1 MSRTAPL
8 QAIIFDVDG
17 TLADTE
23 FSHMAAFNEAFQHEN
38 LNWQWD
44 TATYTKLLDVSGG
57 KERIAHYWKQI
68 QPGLKSI
75 GSGAFADTVQ
85 RIHDQKTAAYERMV
99 AEGAVK
105 LRPGVLKL
113 IEQAF
118 EADIRLAIATTTS
131 KVNVS
136 SLLRQAIGLNWSDYF
151 SVIEDAS
158 TAPQKK
164 PHPRAYIQTLARLS
178 LPAGACIAI
187 EDSANGLKAA
197 MAAGLATVITLNS
210 FTEHHDFSGALCV
223 LPSLAQTSLA
233 KLTELHVAA
242 PTKNI
247 RRPQPIF
254 CAP

>member
-1 MSRTAPL
+1 MLRAL
-8 QAIIFDVDG
+8 IFDVDG

-23 FSHMAAFNEAFQHEN
+23 FAHMAAFNEAFQHEK
-38 LNWQWD
+38 LDWQWD
-44 TATYTKLLDVSGG
+44 TATYTKLLEVSGG
-57 KERIAHYWKQI
+57 KERITHYWKQI

-75 GSGAFADTVQ
+75 GGSAFADTVQ

-99 AEGAVK
+99 TQGAVK

-113 IEQAF
+113 IEQAI

-136 SLLRQAIGLNWSDYF
+136 ALLRQAIGLNWSDYF

-164 PHPRAYIQTLARLS
+164 PHPQAYIQTLARLN
-178 LPAGACIAI
+178 LPAGECIAI

-197 MAAGLATVITLNS
+197 LAARLATVITINS
-210 FTEHHDFSGALCV
+210 FTEQHDFAGALCV
-223 LPSLAQTSLA
+223 LPDLAQTSLVQLKA
-233 KLTELHVAA
+233 LHAA
-242 PTKNI
+242 TPAKNI
-247 RRPQPIF
+247 RRP
-254 CAP
+254 

>member
-1 MSRTAPL
+1 MLRAL
-8 QAIIFDVDG
+8 IFDVDG

-23 FSHMAAFNEAFQHEN
+23 FAHMAAFNEAFQHEN
-38 LNWQWD
+38 LDWQWD
-44 TATYTKLLDVSGG
+44 TATYTKLLEVSGG
-57 KERIAHYWKQI
+57 KERITHYWKQI

-75 GSGAFADTVQ
+75 GGSAFADTVQ

-99 AEGAVK
+99 TQGAVK

-113 IEQAF
+113 IEQAI

-136 SLLRQAIGLNWSDYF
+136 ALLRQAIGLNWSDYF

-164 PHPRAYIQTLARLS
+164 PHPQAYIQTLARLN
-178 LPAGACIAI
+178 LPAGECIAI

-197 MAAGLATVITLNS
+197 LAAGLATVITINS
-210 FTEHHDFSGALCV
+210 FTEQHDFAGALCV
-223 LPSLAQTSLA
+223 LPDLAQTSLVQLKA
-233 KLTELHVAA
+233 LHAA
-242 PTKNI
+242 TPAKNI
-247 RRPQPIF
+247 RRP
-254 CAP
+254 

>member
-1 MSRTAPL
+1 MSQPAPL

-23 FSHMAAFNEAFQHEN
+23 FAHMAAFNEAFQHEN
-38 LNWQWD
+38 LDWQWD
-44 TATYTKLLDVSGG
+44 TATYTKLLEVSGG
-57 KERIAHYWKQI
+57 KERITHYWKQI

-75 GSGAFADTVQ
+75 GGGAFADTVQ

-99 AEGAVK
+99 IQGAVK

-136 SLLRQAIGLNWSDYF
+136 ALLRQAIGLNWSDYF
-151 SVIEDAS
+151 LVIEDAS
-158 TAPQKK
+158 TAPKKK
-164 PHPRAYIQTLARLS
+164 PHPQAYIQTLARLN

-197 MAAGLATVITLNS
+197 LAAGLATVITINS
-210 FTEHHDFSGALCV
+210 FTEQHDFAGALCV
-223 LPSLAQTSLA
+223 LPSLAQTSLGQ
-233 KLTELHVAA
+233 LTTLHAAA
-242 PTKNI
+242 PNKNS
-247 RRPQPIF
+247 RRP
-254 CAP
+254 

>member
-1 MSRTAPL
+1 MSQTAPL

-23 FSHMAAFNEAFQHEN
+23 FAHMAAFNEAFRHEN
-38 LNWQWD
+38 LEWRWD
-44 TATYTKLLDVSGG
+44 TAIYTKLLEVSGG
-57 KERIAHYWKQI
+57 KERITHYWKHI
-68 QPGLKSI
+68 QPELKCI

-99 AEGAVK
+99 AEGAVT

-118 EADIRLAIATTTS
+118 EAGIGLAIATTTS

-136 SLLRQAIGLNWSDYF
+136 ALLRQAIGLNWSEYF
-151 SVIEDAS
+151 LVVEDAS

-164 PHPRAYIQTLARLS
+164 PHPQAYIQTLARLN
-178 LPAGACIAI
+178 LPADACIAI
-187 EDSANGLKAA
+187 EDSSNGLKAA
-197 MAAGLATVITLNS
+197 LAAGLLTVITINS
-210 FTEHHDFSGALCV
+210 FTEQHDFAGALCV

-233 KLTELHVAA
+233 QLKALHAA
-242 PTKNI
+242 GPTKNI
-247 RRPQPIF
+247 CRP
-254 CAP
+254 

>member
-1 MSRTAPL
+1 MLRAL
-8 QAIIFDVDG
+8 IFDVDG

-23 FSHMAAFNEAFQHEN
+23 FAHMAAFNEAFQHEN
-38 LNWQWD
+38 LDWQWD
-44 TATYTKLLDVSGG
+44 TATYTKLLEVSGG
-57 KERIAHYWKQI
+57 KERITHYWKQI

-75 GSGAFADTVQ
+75 GGGAFADTVQ

-99 AEGAVK
+99 TQGAVK

-136 SLLRQAIGLNWSDYF
+136 ALLRQAIGLNWSDYF

-164 PHPRAYIQTLARLS
+164 PHPQAYIQTLARLN
-178 LPAGACIAI
+178 LPAGECIAI

-197 MAAGLATVITLNS
+197 LAAGLATVITINS
-210 FTEHHDFSGALCV
+210 FTEQHDFAGALCV
-223 LPSLAQTSLA
+223 LPDLAQTSLVQLKA
-233 KLTELHVAA
+233 LHAA
-242 PTKNI
+242 TPAKNI
-247 RRPQPIF
+247 RRP
-254 CAP
+254 

>member
-1 MSRTAPL
+1 MLRAL
-8 QAIIFDVDG
+8 IFDVDG

-23 FSHMAAFNEAFQHEN
+23 FAHMAAFNEAFQHEK
-38 LNWQWD
+38 LDWQWD
-44 TATYTKLLDVSGG
+44 TATYTKLLEVSGG
-57 KERIAHYWKQI
+57 KERITHYWKQI

-75 GSGAFADTVQ
+75 GGSAFADTVQ

-99 AEGAVK
+99 TQGAVK

-113 IEQAF
+113 IEQAI

-136 SLLRQAIGLNWSDYF
+136 ALLRQAIGLNWSDYF

-164 PHPRAYIQTLARLS
+164 PHPQAYIQTLARLN
-178 LPAGACIAI
+178 LPAGECIAI

-197 MAAGLATVITLNS
+197 LAAGLATVITINS
-210 FTEHHDFSGALCV
+210 FTEQHDFAGALCV
-223 LPSLAQTSLA
+223 LPDLAQTSLVQLKA
-233 KLTELHVAA
+233 LHAA
-242 PTKNI
+242 TPAKNI
-247 RRPQPIF
+247 RRP
-254 CAP
+254 

>member
-1 MSRTAPL
+1 MLRAL
-8 QAIIFDVDG
+8 IFDVDG

-23 FSHMAAFNEAFQHEN
+23 FAHMAAFNEAFQHEN
-38 LNWQWD
+38 LDWQWD
-44 TATYTKLLDVSGG
+44 TATYTKLLEVSGG
-57 KERIAHYWKQI
+57 KERITHYWKQI

-75 GSGAFADTVQ
+75 GGGAFADTVQ

-99 AEGAVK
+99 TQGAVK

-113 IEQAF
+113 IEQAI

-136 SLLRQAIGLNWSDYF
+136 ALLRQAIGLNWSDYF

-164 PHPRAYIQTLARLS
+164 PHPQAYIQTLARLN
-178 LPAGACIAI
+178 LPAGECIAI

-197 MAAGLATVITLNS
+197 LAAGLATVITINS
-210 FTEHHDFSGALCV
+210 FTEQHDFAGALCV
-223 LPSLAQTSLA
+223 LPDLAQTSLVQLKA
-233 KLTELHVAA
+233 LHAA
-242 PTKNI
+242 TPAKNI
-247 RRPQPIF
+247 RRP
-254 CAP
+254 

>member
-1 MSRTAPL
+1 MLRAL
-8 QAIIFDVDG
+8 IFDVDG

-23 FSHMAAFNEAFQHEN
+23 FAHMAAFNEAFQHEK
-38 LNWQWD
+38 LDWQWD
-44 TATYTKLLDVSGG
+44 TATYTKLLEVSGG
-57 KERIAHYWKQI
+57 KERITHYWKQI

-75 GSGAFADTVQ
+75 GGGAFADTVQ

-99 AEGAVK
+99 TQGAVK

-113 IEQAF
+113 IEQAI

-136 SLLRQAIGLNWSDYF
+136 ALLRQAIGLNWSDYF

-164 PHPRAYIQTLARLS
+164 PHPQAYIQTLARLN
-178 LPAGACIAI
+178 LPAGECIAI

-197 MAAGLATVITLNS
+197 LAAGLATVITINS
-210 FTEHHDFSGALCV
+210 FTEQHDFAGALCV
-223 LPSLAQTSLA
+223 LPDLAQTSLVQLKA
-233 KLTELHVAA
+233 LHAA
-242 PTKNI
+242 TPAKNI
-247 RRPQPIF
+247 RRP
-254 CAP
+254 

>member
-1 MSRTAPL
+1 MLRAL
-8 QAIIFDVDG
+8 IFDVDG

-23 FSHMAAFNEAFQHEN
+23 FAHMAAFNEAFQHEK
-38 LNWQWD
+38 LDWQWD
-44 TATYTKLLDVSGG
+44 TATYTKLLEVSGG
-57 KERIAHYWKQI
+57 KERITHYWKQI

-75 GSGAFADTVQ
+75 GGSAFADTVQ

-99 AEGAVK
+99 TQGAVK

-136 SLLRQAIGLNWSDYF
+136 ALLRQAIGLNWSDYF

-164 PHPRAYIQTLARLS
+164 PHPQAYIQTLARLN
-178 LPAGACIAI
+178 LPAGECIAI

-197 MAAGLATVITLNS
+197 LAAGLATVITINS
-210 FTEHHDFSGALCV
+210 FTEQHDFAGALCV
-223 LPSLAQTSLA
+223 LPDLAQTSLVQLKA
-233 KLTELHVAA
+233 LHAA
-242 PTKNI
+242 TPAKNI
-247 RRPQPIF
+247 RRP
-254 CAP
+254 